1 VKLTRVFA
9 CFALA
14 CAHAVAAPEVRVVE
28 VPGGG
33 GVPDAE
39 TGADGTIHLVWVKAD
54 DVWYAKSTDNG
65 RSFSAPLRVNSDPG
79 TAHPPNM
86 FRGPDVA
93 VGRDGMVHVI
103 WYNNAFQRKR
113 PKDEW
118 GVNYARLEAKAGAF
132 TPTRNL
138 NHLPSD
144 GFSLGTNERGQVA
157 VVYMTGKLNLLTSQ
171 DNGETFAPP
180 REIEGVDPCEC
191 CASRALLDGNGTLFT
206 FYRDKAENVRDM
218 FVLRVRERSVLGGLV
233 DQQLSTRTRLSTR
246 PWSIAGCPMTGE
258 SLTRAGNGFVAAWET
273 KGEVSFTRLDAS
285 GKPSGTPEFEVAPRG
300 KFPIALANTD
310 DIVCVSWKEGSQL
323 NWRLFDRDNR
333 PIGEPDS
340 APAPSGDRHA
350 GAVTRVG
357 DFLLFP

>member
-1 VKLTRVFA
+1 MRCAFA
-9 CFALA
+9 CLALA
-14 CAHAVAAPEVRVVE
+14 CVQAVAAPEVRVVE
-28 VPGGG
+28 IPGGG

-54 DVWYAKSTDNG
+54 DVWYAKSADDG
-65 RSFSAPLRVNSDPG
+65 RTFSEPLRVNSEPG

-113 PKDEW
+113 PKEEW
-118 GVNYARLEAKAGAF
+118 GVNYARLETKTSAF

-144 GFSLGTNERGQVA
+144 GFSLAANERGQVA
-157 VVYMTGKLNLLTSQ
+157 VIYMTGKVNLLTSR
-171 DNGETFAPP
+171 DDGETFAAP
-180 REIEGVDPCEC
+180 REIAEADPCEC
-191 CASRALLDGNGTLFT
+191 CASRAVFGASGSLFM

-218 FVLRVRERSVLGGLV
+218 FVIT
-233 DQQLSTRTRLSTR
+233 DAPTAKDFTRNRLSTK
-246 PWSIAGCPMTGE
+246 PWQIAGCPMTGE

-273 KGEVSFTRLDAS
+273 KGQVSFARLDAS
-285 GKPSGTPEFEVAPRG
+285 GKVSGTPEIEVAPRG
-300 KFPIALANTD
+300 KFPIALENGAST
-310 DIVCVSWKEGSQL
+310 VCVSWKEGTQL
-323 NWRLFDRDNR
+323 RWRLFDRDNR
-333 PIGEPDS
+333 PLGELGS

-350 GAVTRVG
+350 GVVTRAG
-357 DFLLFP
+357 DFVLFP